1 MEFKN
6 PYILFLLLVLPVLV
20 YYWTRRNRQAS
31 FRFPS
36 TDIIEGLHIG
46 YKARLYQMSYYFKWL
61 AIAFLIIALS
71 GPRKVLDQAFIYNE
85 GIDIVLTLDI
95 SGSMAAEDYIVNGH
109 RVNRLDT
116 IKSVVKTFIDGRRS
130 DRIGLVVFG
139 SRAYTVCP
147 LTTDYNWLKENLSQ
161 VRLGVVED
169 STAIGSGIAQSL
181 LRFKGSPAKSKV
193 IILLTDGG
201 NNAGRINPIT
211 AGKMAQAMGVKIYT
225 IGAGSNGEAPVP
237 VEMFGRIVYQNIPV
251 TLDEET
257 LKENASMTQA
267 KYFRASD
274 TETLKQVY
282 KDIDALEKTK
292 IKTQGYRQYRE
303 LFWIFTLIA
312 LGLIVVDII
321 LANTL
326 LFKIP

>member
-1 MEFKN
+1 MEFRN
-6 PYILFLLLVLPVLV
+6 PYILLLLLVIPVLV
-20 YYWTRRNRQAS
+20 YFWNQRKKEAS

-36 TDIIEGLHIG
+36 SDIVEGLNVG
-46 YKARLYQMSYYFKWL
+46 YKARFYQVPVYLRWL
-61 AIAFLIIALS
+61 AVAFLIVALS
-71 GPRKVLDQAFIYNE
+71 GPRKVLDQTIVYSE

-95 SGSMAAEDYIVNGH
+95 SGSMAAEDYVVNG
-109 RVNRLDT
+109 RRINRLET
-116 IKSVVKTFIDGRRS
+116 IKSVVKTFIDRRTS

-147 LTTDYNWLKENLSQ
+147 LTTDYNWLKENLAQ

-181 LRFKGSPAKSKV
+181 LRFKGSTAKSKI

-201 NNAGRINPIT
+201 NNAGSINPIT
-211 AGKMAQAMGVKIYT
+211 AGKMAQGLGVKIYT

-237 VEMFGRIVYQNIPV
+237 VEMFGRTVYQNIPV

-257 LKENASMTQA
+257 LKDIAQTTQA

-303 LFWIFTLIA
+303 LFWIFVLIA
-312 LGLIVVDII
+312 LGLIVVDIT

>member
-6 PYILFLLLVLPVLV
+6 PYILLLLLVLPVLV
-20 YYWTRRNRQAS
+20 YFWNRHKAQAS

-36 TDIIEGLHIG
+36 TDIVEGLNAG
-46 YKARLYQMSYYFKWL
+46 YKAKFYQLPVYLRWL

-71 GPRKVLDQAFIYNE
+71 GPRKVLDQTIIYSE

-95 SGSMAAEDYIVNGH
+95 SGSMAAEDYIVNGR

-116 IKSVVKTFIDGRRS
+116 IKSVVKTFIDERKS

-169 STAIGSGIAQSL
+169 RTAIGSGIAQSL
-181 LRFKGSPAKSKV
+181 LRFKGSTAKSKI
-193 IILLTDGG
+193 IILLTDGD
-201 NNAGRINPIT
+201 NNAGTVNPLT
-211 AGKMAQAMGVKIYT
+211 AGKMAQSLGVKIYT

-237 VEMFGRIVYQNIPV
+237 VEMFGRTVYQNIPV
-251 TLDEET
+251 TLDEDT
-257 LKENASMTQA
+257 LKEIAITTHA

-274 TETLKQVY
+274 IETLRQVY

-303 LFWIFTLIA
+303 LFWIFAFIA
-312 LGLIVVDII
+312 LGLVVVDIL

>member
-6 PYILFLLLVLPVLV
+6 PFILLLLIVLPFVIYL
-20 YYWTRRNRQAS
+20 WNRGRKEAS

-36 TDIIEGLHIG
+36 SGIAQGISISW
-46 YKARLYQMSYYFKWL
+46 KSNFYQLPSYLRWL
-61 AIAFLIIALS
+61 AAAFLIIALS
-71 GPRKVLDQAFIYNE
+71 GPRKVLDQTIVFSE

-116 IKSVVKTFIDGRRS
+116 IKSVVKKFIDRRVS

-147 LTTDYNWLKENLSQ
+147 LTTDYNWLKENLSR
-161 VRLGVVED
+161 VRLGLVED

-181 LRFKGSPAKSKV
+181 LRFKDSHAKSKI

-201 NNAGRINPIT
+201 NNAGRIHPLS
-211 AGKMAQAMGVKIYT
+211 AGKMAQSMGVKVYT

-237 VEMFGRIVYQNIPV
+237 VEMFGRIVYQTIPV
-251 TLDEET
+251 QLEEEP
-257 LKENASMTQA
+257 LKQIAGITGA

-274 TETLKQVY
+274 TEALTQVY
-282 KDIDALEKTK
+282 KEIDALEKTK
-292 IKTQGYRQYRE
+292 IQTKGYRQYNE
-303 LFWIFTLIA
+303 LFWIFVLIA
-312 LGLIVVDII
+312 FGLIVVDIL